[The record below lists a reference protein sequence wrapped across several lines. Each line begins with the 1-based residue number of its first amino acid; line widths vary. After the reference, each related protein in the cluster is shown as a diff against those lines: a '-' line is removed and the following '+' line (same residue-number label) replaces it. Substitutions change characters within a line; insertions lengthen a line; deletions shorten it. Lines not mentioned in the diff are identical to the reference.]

1 MNKSFFLLL
10 IVFYISI
17 LHAYPQSGNGHILK
31 GKVTDI
37 DGNPLAGASVVIA
50 GTFKGVQTGM
60 DGYYS
65 FNDLKGGGYT
75 IRFSFIGFEP
85 RTTDLILNS
94 DTVLNAELNPIA
106 VITDDVIISAT
117 RAGDQA
123 PLAYTNVTREI
134 LEKRNSGQD
143 LPYLL
148 SLTPSLIETSEA
160 GNGVG
165 YTSLRIRGTD
175 ASRINVTVDGIP
187 LNDPESQ
194 QVFWVDL
201 PDLASS
207 VDNIQVQR
215 GVGTSSNGAG
225 AFGASIN
232 IQTRGIENEPF
243 AEINSSAGSFGTFRN
258 NITAGTGLLKDR
270 FAFQIRYSD
279 LRSKGFIER
288 TGSDHNSAFLSAL
301 YRTGKSLLKA
311 NLIIGKEHTGLG
323 WWGVPKEMLSVNRRY
338 NPAGEY
344 TDDNGITHYY
354 DNESDNYSQNHL
366 QLIYSLK
373 LPGRFS
379 FHAALHYTRG
389 KGYYEEYKESQSLA
403 DYGIEPFKIGD
414 STIFQTDLICR
425 KWMSNNFYGLIYS
438 LNYRNDKLETILG
451 GGMNLY
457 SGDHFGRLIWMRYPG
472 TTEKDYQWYFSNAE
486 KGEANIYG
494 KINWSVSKK
503 VSVFGDLQY
512 RFIKYTLD
520 GTDDDLKNIGQVHR
534 FNFFNPKAGMFFSVA
549 SNQKAYIS
557 FSVANREPTRT
568 DFIEATGD
576 NNATPRPEKLFD
588 TELGY
593 KLELTKSTF
602 ELSLYGMFYRDQL
615 VPTGEL
621 SNVGYSIMTNVEKSY
636 RAGAEIIAGF
646 MPASFINWDLSL
658 TLSKNKI
665 IGFTEHYID
674 YNTTDWSSE
683 YKSRK
688 LGNVDI
694 AYSPPVI
701 GSSDFSVRLIPEV
714 KIHFISKY
722 VSKQYFDN
730 TMNSERMIDPYLVNN
745 IMIDFEPE
753 TKHIRGAELQLLV
766 NNIFNAKYESNA
778 YGGNW
783 FEDGIEKSWSYYFPQ
798 AGINFMLKLGL
809 KF

>member
-1 MNKSFFLLL
+1 MKSYLSLLF
-10 IVFYISI
+10 IISI
-17 LHAYPQSGNGHILK
+17 TVFHAYPQSGNGHILK

-148 SLTPSLIETSEA
+148 SLTPSLIETSES

-175 ASRINVTVDGIP
+175 ASRINVTIDGIP

-243 AEINSSAGSFGTFRN
+243 AEINSSAGSFGTFKN
-258 NITAGTGLLKDR
+258 NITAGTGLLKEK
-270 FAFQIRYSD
+270 FAFQMRFSD
-279 LRSKGFIER
+279 LRSRGFIER
-288 TGSDHNSAFLSAL
+288 TGSKHNSAFISAL

-311 NLIIGKEHTGLG
+311 NLIIGKEHTGIG

-344 TDDNGITHYY
+344 TDDNGITRYY
-354 DNESDNYSQNHL
+354 NNESDNYSQNHL

-373 LPGRFS
+373 LPGSLS
-379 FHAALHYTRG
+379 FHSALHYTKG
-389 KGYYEEYKESQSLA
+389 EGYYEEFKEDRSFT
-403 DYGIEPFKIGD
+403 DYGLPPLNIGD
-414 STIFQTDLICR
+414 TTIFQTDLIRR
-425 KWMSNNFYGLIYS
+425 KWMSNDFYGLIYS
-438 LNYRNDKLETILG
+438 LNYGNDKLEAKIG
-451 GGMNLY
+451 GGINLY
-457 SGDHFGRLIWMRYPG
+457 SGDHYGRIIWMRYPG
-472 TTEKDYQWYFSNAE
+472 TAEKDHQWYFNNGE
-486 KGEANIYG
+486 KGEASIYG
-494 KINWSVSKK
+494 KISWTVSSKL
-503 VSVFGDLQY
+503 SVFGDLQY
-512 RFIKYTLD
+512 RYIKYNLE
-520 GTDDDLKNIGQVHR
+520 GKDDDLKDIGQIHS
-534 FNFFNPKAGMFFSVA
+534 FNFFNPKAGLFLSVA
-549 SNQKAYIS
+549 SNQEAYLS

-568 DFIEATGD
+568 DFKEASGD
-576 NNATPRPEKLFD
+576 RNATPRPERLFD

-593 KLELTKSTF
+593 KLRFEKSTF
-602 ELSLYGMFYRDQL
+602 ALNLYGMIYKDQL

-636 RAGAEIIAGF
+636 RSGAEITAGF
-646 MPASFINWDLSL
+646 MPVDFISWDFSL

-701 GSSDFSVRLIPEV
+701 GT
-714 KIHFISKY
+714 
-722 VSKQYFDN
+722 VSY
-730 TMNSERMIDPYLVNN
+730 THLTLPTI
-745 IMIDFEPE
+745 
-753 TKHIRGAELQLLV
+753 LLV
-766 NNIFNAKYESNA
+766 
-778 YGGNW
+778 
-783 FEDGIEKSWSYYFPQ
+783 
-798 AGINFMLKLGL
+798 
-809 KF
+809 